1 MNPRHIAKIH
11 ILIIICLVLSTQMVL
26 AGGIK
31 ERMKQRL
38 PVIAE
43 LKAKGIIGENN
54 RGYLGF
60 VTNVRVKEKVIA
72 AENKDRRKIYKHF
85 AKQQNTTPDVV
96 EKVQA
101 NRKAQKAKP
110 GEFFQK
116 PDGSWHKK

>member
-1 MNPRHIAKIH
+1 MNMRNIFKIH
-11 ILIIICLVLSTQMVL
+11 ILIIVCLVISSQV
-26 AGGIK
+26 AFGAGIK

-38 PVIAE
+38 PVIAD

-60 VTNVRVKEKVIA
+60 VTAARAKEGVVA
-72 AENKDRRKIYKHF
+72 AENKDRKMIYTHF

-101 NRKAQKAKP
+101 KRKAQRAKP